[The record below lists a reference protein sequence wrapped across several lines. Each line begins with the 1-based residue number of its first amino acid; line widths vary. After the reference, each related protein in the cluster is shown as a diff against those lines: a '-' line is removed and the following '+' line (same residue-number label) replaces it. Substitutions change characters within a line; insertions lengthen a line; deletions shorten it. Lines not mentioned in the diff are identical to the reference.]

1 MGVAPSLY
9 QVYDEAIKWFQMYI
23 DKDTYVADYQMLD
36 RDADG
41 GVTFADVQDWV
52 SREASQHP
60 DSCWTILNR
69 SGTVLMM
76 AHKAAAMHMDSSS
89 SVSAKKVVDITE
101 FRALLI
107 HLYADSM
114 LWRHFAAAAHVEGRH
129 DSELYRAKLDVDGFV
144 KACRSLSAAHAREK
158 LDRESLYSDFQRI
171 NSNMDGLV
179 GFVQVLYS
187 YVYTIY
193 SWLGVMFSNILLL

>member
-1 MGVAPSLY
+1 MGASASLHH
-9 QVYDEAIKWFQMYI
+9 VYSEAIKWFQVYI

-36 RDADG
+36 RDSDG

-52 SREASQHP
+52 SKQALTNP
-60 DSCWTILNR
+60 DSCWTILNS

-107 HLYADSM
+107 HLFVNSM
-114 LWRHFAAAAHVEGRH
+114 LWRHFAAAAHVEGKP
-129 DSELYRAKLDVDGFV
+129 DSELYRAKLDKEGFV
-144 KACRSLSAAHAREK
+144 KACRSLSAAHAGEK
-158 LDRESLYSDFQRI
+158 LDRDKLYEDFVLV
-171 NSNMDGLV
+171 NTNLDGLV
-179 GFVQVLYS
+179 GFVQVNK
-187 YVYTIY
+187 
-193 SWLGVMFSNILLL
+193 M